1 MVTQNYRPKD
11 GIFKVAELQI
21 MHRTIKSLIYFC
33 LLLFS
38 SNVLY
43 AGGFFE
49 TGVVTIDDTVDNGG
63 WEAVTLT
70 KTFVNPV
77 VVAGPISH
85 NNSHSLFVRIRNV
98 SATGFEISM
107 QSPCESYATYA
118 GPRPVDPPEQAV
130 CPPAAGWNSEEV
142 SYWVMEEGVWEF
154 PDGTEVEAF
163 IENTNAI
170 RSGVGADTRL
180 VVDLNHSY
188 SADDLVIYHSALSG
202 GGNFI
207 YSLATKFDSFVIPPD
222 ASDGSFGLSLEGMEF
237 TAAHGAEDIG
247 WIAMLPA
254 TGSNAGSAYNAS
266 RTGETIDRHE
276 DGCFTTSVAPNTVSI
291 SQPLTMNGGNG
302 AGVRVCD
309 TGPAGTFNV
318 HMDEDQVGDAERT
331 GIPEAVSVF
340 THSGGFGALDFITG
354 TKTVADDN
362 GGTVLPGDL
371 LTYTVVL
378 TNELNDFDQANNAGN
393 EFEDALDSN
402 VTFDSVVST
411 PAGTSLVEN
420 SGTMEWNG
428 TVLQSSTRTFSYRV
442 RVNDDVC
449 GAGGVIS
456 NQGTIF
462 MDANGDGGNDI
473 EEVTDDPAVDIGGDT
488 DWDTL
493 SNDDDPTEIRI
504 DCTADLRI
512 RKGDALTTYTPGGTA
527 TYTIQ
532 VQNTG
537 PAHVTGATIADDLP
551 DGVTMTAPW
560 TCTPET
566 LTPPLSAITSCNTIP
581 STTDPISIDVDIAVG
596 EFITVTVPVEFSADM
611 SDY

>member
-1 MVTQNYRPKD
+1 MGSVRWWDDKFMILKFRLGVNLRFY
-11 GIFKVAELQI
+11 GLAAV
-21 MHRTIKSLIYFC
+21 MM
-33 LLLFS
+33 LLVL
-38 SNVLY
+38 SNVVN

-49 TGVVTIDDTVDNGG
+49 TGVVTINDTVDSGG
-63 WEAVTLT
+63 WETVTLT

-77 VVAGPISH
+77 IVAGPISH

-98 SATGFEISM
+98 SATGFEIGM

-118 GPRPVDPPEQAV
+118 GPRPADPLPEQAV
-130 CPPAAGWNSEEV
+130 CPPAAGWVSEEV

-180 VVDLNHSY
+180 VVDLNHTY
-188 SADDLVIYHSALSG
+188 SASNLVVYHSVMSG
-202 GGNFI
+202 GGDFI
-207 YSLATKFDSFVIPPD
+207 YSLATRDDSFVNPPTPTAAD
-222 ASDGSFGLSLEGMEF
+222 NDFGLSLEGMEF

-254 TGSNAGSAYNAS
+254 SGSNAGSAYNAG

-276 DGCFTTSVAPNTVSI
+276 DGCFTTGAAPDTVVI

-302 AGVRVCD
+302 AGVRICD
-309 TGPAGTFNV
+309 TGPGGTFNV
-318 HMDEDQVGDAERT
+318 HMDEDQVNDAERT
-331 GIPEAVSVF
+331 GIPEAVSFF

-393 EFEDALDSN
+393 EFEDVLDSN

-428 TVLQSSTRTFSYRV
+428 TILQSSTRTFSYRV

-449 GAGGVIS
+449 GAGGTIS

-462 MDANGDGGNDI
+462 MDANGDGANSI
-473 EEVTDDPAVDIGGDT
+473 TEVTDGPVTLGGDS
-488 DWDTL
+488 DEDNL
-493 SNDDDPTEIRI
+493 LDDDDPTQIAI
-504 DCTADLRI
+504 NCTVDLEI
-512 RKGDALTTYTPGGTA
+512 RKGDALATYTPGGTS

-532 VQNTG
+532 VRNAG
-537 PAHVTGATIADDLP
+537 PARVTGATIADDLP
-551 DGVTMTAPW
+551 DGVTMTSAW
-560 TCTPET
+560 TCTPS
-566 LTPPLSAITSCNTIP
+566 SANSACNTTP
-581 STTDPISIDVDIAVG
+581 STTDPISIDVDIAAG
-596 EFITVTVPVEFSADM
+596 DSITVTVPVQFSADM
-611 SDY
+611 SDF